1 MFSKRLL
8 TLVISIIAFIAAIYL
23 LIQLDHAYEE
33 FSHWKS
39 REVVLEKELEELRIE
54 ANDHKQFLNRLR
66 SDPDFQDA
74 VARKDLGYVK
84 TEERLY
90 RFPKESINNSNLK
103 RSETQD

>member
-1 MFSKRLL
+1 MKMLEQKRHSSMIEL
-8 TLVISIIAFIAAIYL
+8 ISIKCFLKDYNASNFNYSIYRSNYL

-74 VARKDLGYVK
+74 VARKELGL
-84 TEERLY
+84 R
-90 RFPKESINNSNLK
+90 
-103 RSETQD
+103 

>member
-1 MFSKRLL
+1 MFPKRLL

-33 FSHWKS
+33 FTHWKS
-39 REVVLEKELEELRIE
+39 RELVLEKELEELRIE

-74 VARKDLGYVK
+74 VARKELGYGK
-84 TEERLY
+84 IEERLY
-90 RFPKESINNSNLK
+90 RFPKESVNDSSLIKS
-103 RSETQD
+103 SAQD

>member
-1 MFSKRLL
+1 MFPKRLL

-39 REVVLEKELEELRIE
+39 RELVLEKELEELRIE

-74 VARKDLGYVK
+74 VARKELGYGK
-84 TEERLY
+84 KEERLY
-90 RFPKESINNSNLK
+90 RFPKESVNDSSLIKS
-103 RSETQD
+103 SAQD